1 MLDLHD
7 PRLIGVGVQK
17 LGRIVQLLVD
27 LGDHTGHGAHNVG
40 HGLDGFDV
48 AGCFAR
54 KHLVAG
60 LRQNQKNRRTLL
72 MFILATLAVIV
83 VIGALFV
90 GNMQQNKRDA
100 IVLPDAAQST
110 QPELQPDE
118 NEPALLE
125 VTRENVQS
133 IVRSLRRPQYYHQT
147 YTITRQMNGAVS
159 ETSAELWVADT
170 RVCAVLTTASGEK
183 HILTDGETLYVWY
196 AGDETVRTLAA
207 SQDAT
212 MDELIGIPTYEQ
224 VGAMPPASITDG
236 EFITDDRYDSGQ
248 QIFAASEEGTVRRE
262 CWISLSYGLLTE
274 SILKSGGETIYDA
287 IQTGL
292 EILAAGDETFEDV
305 FTLPDGTVPF
315 QE

>member
-1 MLDLHD
+1 
-7 PRLIGVGVQK
+7 
-17 LGRIVQLLVD
+17 
-27 LGDHTGHGAHNVG
+27 
-40 HGLDGFDV
+40 
-48 AGCFAR
+48 
-54 KHLVAG
+54 
-60 LRQNQKNRRTLL
+60 

-133 IVRSLRRPQYYHQT
+133 IVRSLRRPPVLPSDLYHHPPDERRC
-147 YTITRQMNGAVS
+147 IRDIRRALGRGHA
-159 ETSAELWVADT
+159 
-170 RVCAVLTTASGEK
+170 RVRCPDDRSGEK

-248 QIFAASEEGTVRRE
+248 QILRPPRRRGLSAANVGSASAT
-262 CWISLSYGLLTE
+262 
-274 SILKSGGETIYDA
+274 A
-287 IQTGL
+287 
-292 EILAAGDETFEDV
+292 F
-305 FTLPDGTVPF
+305 
-315 QE
+315 

>member
-1 MLDLHD
+1 
-7 PRLIGVGVQK
+7 
-17 LGRIVQLLVD
+17 
-27 LGDHTGHGAHNVG
+27 
-40 HGLDGFDV
+40 
-48 AGCFAR
+48 
-54 KHLVAG
+54 
-60 LRQNQKNRRTLL
+60 

-83 VIGALFV
+83 VIGALFI
-90 GNMQQNKRDA
+90 GNIRQNTRDA
-100 IVLPDAAQST
+100 IVLPDTAQSV
-110 QPELQPDE
+110 QSESQPDE
-118 NEPALLE
+118 NKPALLE
-125 VTRENVQS
+125 VTRENVQN
-133 IVRSLRRPQYYHQT
+133 IVRSLHRPQYYHQT

-207 SQDAT
+207 SQNAT

-224 VGAMPPASITDG
+224 VGAMPPAAITDG

-248 QIFAASEEGTVRRE
+248 QIFAAAEEGTVRRE
-262 CWISLSYGLLTE
+262 CWISLNYGLLTE

-287 IQTGL
+287 LQTGL

-305 FTLPDGTVPF
+305 FTLPDGSVAF

>member
-1 MLDLHD
+1 
-7 PRLIGVGVQK
+7 
-17 LGRIVQLLVD
+17 
-27 LGDHTGHGAHNVG
+27 
-40 HGLDGFDV
+40 
-48 AGCFAR
+48 
-54 KHLVAG
+54 
-60 LRQNQKNRRTLL
+60 

-133 IVRSLRRPQYYHQT
+133 IVRRLRRPQYYHQT

-207 SQDAT
+207 SQDVT
-212 MDELIGIPTYEQ
+212 MDEH
-224 VGAMPPASITDG
+224 D
-236 EFITDDRYDSGQ
+236 Q
-248 QIFAASEEGTVRRE
+248 QKQHHKRQKAAEEKHRDLPQGRKRGKAGRGRR
-262 CWISLSYGLLTE
+262 
-274 SILKSGGETIYDA
+274 
-287 IQTGL
+287 QR
-292 EILAAGDETFEDV
+292 AAGEQRKREEHIEHDE
-305 FTLPDGTVPF
+305 
-315 QE
+315 